1 MIQDNSEINENRED
15 LRLEN
20 WTKWRLY
27 LFQSTGEKI
36 KVYPNMQLSITN
48 LVSGFFFQFSNQT
61 VFRVLISLFFIQ
73 QKDPTFIVFPELTSI
88 QWEGISSIQAGWDN
102 FLLWIQLILQ
112 YYGTHRIIMNTS
124 HILCDVFHNI
134 VKFLDFSNSCWI
146 WMEAWVQVSSI

>member
-1 MIQDNSEINENRED
+1 MIQDNSKINENRKD

-48 LVSGFFFQFSNQT
+48 LVSGCFFQFSNQT

-88 QWEGISSIQAGWDN
+88 Q
-102 FLLWIQLILQ
+102 
-112 YYGTHRIIMNTS
+112 
-124 HILCDVFHNI
+124 
-134 VKFLDFSNSCWI
+134 
-146 WMEAWVQVSSI
+146 